1 MTLVVVDASVVLK
14 WFLPEPWSDEARKL
28 LDEPVGLVAPDLLYA
43 EVGNGVWKRVRM
55 RELSGPLARRMVA
68 DIATMAVRPVA
79 SRILLKD
86 AIGVAVGAGIT
97 VYDAMYLA
105 LAVRLRTYVVTADER
120 LTHAVA
126 DSPRLRRHIRL
137 VSQTT

>member
-14 WFLPEPWSDEARKL
+14 WFLPERWSDEARKL
-28 LDEPVGLVAPDLLYA
+28 LDEPVGLLAPDLLYA
-43 EVGNGVWKRVRM
+43 EVGNAVWKRVRM

-68 DIATMAVRPVA
+68 DIATIAVRPVA
-79 SRILLKD
+79 SRVLLKD
-86 AIGVAVGAGIT
+86 AIGIAVSAGIT

-126 DSPRLRRHIRL
+126 DFPRLRGHIRL
-137 VSQTT
+137 VSTTT